1 MTTKQE
7 YQNILTEVNAI
18 GQSVITLD
26 SNLTTIDNS
35 DLVTDDVA
43 NILMSITDIQ
53 NWANAA
59 IEQAIQEEQNA
70 VMNNFLAE
78 LKVVFDRYAAK
89 IEIGSDTT
97 GYGEAYGTGE
107 TAVGIKL
114 TATFEGTTATKEINK
129 SVIIGSD
136 LV

>member
-1 MTTKQE
+1 MIDKQKYLDILSFAELTSTKINMLSDVVALADPAHPFNATFINMFE
-7 YQNILTEVNAI
+7 NIESIEDWA
-18 GQSVITLD
+18 QSY
-26 SNLTTIDNS
+26 ID
-35 DLVTDDVA
+35 
-43 NILMSITDIQ
+43 
-53 NWANAA
+53 
-59 IEQAIQEEQNA
+59 QAIQEEQNA

-78 LKVVFDRYAAK
+78 LKVVFDKYAAK